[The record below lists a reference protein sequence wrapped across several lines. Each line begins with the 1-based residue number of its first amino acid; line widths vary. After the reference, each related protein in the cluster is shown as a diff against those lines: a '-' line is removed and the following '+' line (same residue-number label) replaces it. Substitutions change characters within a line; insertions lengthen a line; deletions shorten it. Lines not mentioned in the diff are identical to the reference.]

1 MMKMRID
8 PGIMLAALLA
18 MIIFLGSAASAS
30 AIGVTPGRTTMDF
43 EPGIEK
49 AVTFTILNDENK
61 AFSAYVYVEGDMSD
75 YITIDQYSLEF
86 SESDK
91 SKSFTYRVN
100 MPERLDPPGDHWGR
114 IVVLELPSGL
124 SGSKGNMQITGTV
137 AVVQQLRVRV
147 PFPGKYA
154 QLYLSVQEAE
164 PNKTVR
170 FYVQIDN
177 MGKVDIKNA
186 VAEIEIVGPNNEHI
200 ASLEAGPVSVPAT
213 EKGKLVADWK
223 ADVRPG
229 EYHAV
234 ATVKYGGETTRLGKN
249 FQVGSMFMD
258 VLDISVKDFRL
269 GGIAKF
275 DILAESEWN
284 KPIAGIY
291 ADMTVKDEKGRTIS
305 NFKSASADVEAYGTT
320 HLYAYWDTEGVQE
333 GEYSTRL
340 ALHYLGLS
348 TEKEII
354 THVSLGGIRTDIVGI
369 SVGAVTAEEAAGM
382 EQYTIIAL
390 LAVLV
395 AMNFGWFLSRRK
407 RK

>member
-1 MMKMRID
+1 MMMRTEQRIA
-8 PGIMLAALLA
+8 MAALLA
-18 MIIFLGSAASAS
+18 LVIFISSAASAS
-30 AIGVTPGRTTMDF
+30 AIGVTPGRTTIDF
-43 EPGIEK
+43 EPGLEK
-49 AVTFTILNDENK
+49 TVTFTILNDEHK
-61 AFSAYVYVEGDMSD
+61 AFNAYIYVEGGLSD
-75 YITIDQYSLEF
+75 YITIDQYSMDF
-86 SESDK
+86 TESDE

-100 MPERLDPPGDHWGR
+100 LPEKLDPPGDHWGR
-114 IVVLELPSGL
+114 IVVLELPGGL
-124 SGSKGNMQITGTV
+124 SGSTGKMQITGTV
-137 AVVQQLRVRV
+137 AVVQQLRVKV

-154 QLYLSVQEAE
+154 QLYLTVDEAE
-164 PNKTVR
+164 PGETVR
-170 FYVQIDN
+170 FYVKIDN
-177 MGKVDIKNA
+177 MGKEDIENA
-186 VAEIEIVGPNNEHI
+186 VADIEIVGPNNEQI
-200 ASLEAGPVSVPAT
+200 ASLEAGPVSVPSM

-234 ATVKYGGETTRLGKN
+234 AVVRHGEEITRLGKN

-258 VLDISVKDFRL
+258 VLDVTVKDFRL

-284 KPIAGIY
+284 KPISGIY
-291 ADMTVKDEKGRTIS
+291 ADMTVKDDKGRTIS

-333 GEYSTRL
+333 GEYGTRL
-340 ALHYLGLS
+340 ALHYSGLS
-348 TEKEII
+348 TEREMV

-390 LAVLV
+390 LAILV
-395 AMNFGWFLSRRK
+395 AMNFGWFLYRRK